1 MDLDELARDGAHMML
16 KHALRIEAAD

>member
-1 MDLDELARDGAHMML
+1 MDLDELARDGARMML